1 MILQSAEK
9 KMGFEKQ
16 DMKLFLSSGRTRGGP
31 GDFFISAVV
40 GTISSLPV
48 FLIGT
53 LAIQIRAS
61 LHFGSSTLGIVVA
74 AYYLGAAVSSLPG
87 SHLSERIGG
96 IRVMKIGILLLI
108 VLLVIL
114 DLAADSV
121 AVLISIMALAGL
133 VSGILQPA
141 LNLFL
146 SKRIT
151 PESQGLAFG
160 IKQAAIPLA
169 SSLGGIAV
177 PLIAL
182 TIGWRQVFVIAAVC
196 AVIIY
201 LLIPKPRYNLSDSKS
216 GVLADAD
223 IKIPRAALTILAV
236 AIAFGMIS
244 ASGLTSF
251 LVTFAVH
258 DHIGKG
264 TSGWIAGIG
273 SGLTVLV
280 RIGVGIFADKKPRR
294 HFITIATM
302 LFIGAFGYIFLFL
315 GASQSNET
323 LIIIG
328 TLIALGIGWGW
339 NGLFNYSVVRSCVDA
354 PARATGITQI
364 GGRLGAVIGP
374 LAVGLIIKDSSFEI
388 AWLFCGISMVLGAV
402 TMLIGRRLLINY
414 GIDSDNYSAA
424 ALIASASAG

>member
-1 MILQSAEK
+1 
-9 KMGFEKQ
+9 MGSEKQ
-16 DMKLFLSSGRTRGGP
+16 DMKLSLSSDRARGGP
-31 GDFFISAVV
+31 RDFVISAVV

-61 LHFGSSTLGIVVA
+61 LHFGTDTLGMVVA
-74 AYYLGAAVSSLPG
+74 AYYLGAALSSLPG
-87 SHLSERIGG
+87 SRLSERIGG
-96 IRVMKIGILLLI
+96 IRVMKIGVFLLI
-108 VLLVIL
+108 VLLMLL

-121 AVLISIMALAGL
+121 AVLISIMVLAGL
-133 VSGILQPA
+133 ISGILQPA

-151 PESQGLAFG
+151 PGSQGLAFG
-160 IKQAAIPLA
+160 IKQAAIPFA

-196 AVIIY
+196 AFMIY
-201 LLIPKPRYNLSDSKS
+201 LFIPKPRYNLSDSRS
-216 GVLADAD
+216 GVLANAD
-223 IKIPRAALTILAV
+223 IKIPKVALTILALG
-236 AIAFGMIS
+236 IAFGMIS

-251 LVTFAVH
+251 LVTFAVYS
-258 DHIGKG
+258 HIGKG
-264 TSGWIAGIG
+264 ASGWIAGIG
-273 SGLTVLV
+273 GGVTVLT
-280 RIGVGIFADKKPRR
+280 RIAVGIFADKRPRR
-294 HFITIATM
+294 HFITIAIM

-323 LIIIG
+323 LIVIG
-328 TLIALGIGWGW
+328 TFIALGIGWGW
-339 NGLFNYSVVRSCVDA
+339 NGLFNYSVVQSCVEA
-354 PARATGITQI
+354 PARATGITQV

-374 LAVGLIIKDSSFEI
+374 LAVGMIVRNSSFEI

-402 TMLIGRRLLINY
+402 TILIGRRLLINY
-414 GIDSDNYSAA
+414 KADINNYSAA